1 MSFRVSFLTKLNAYL
16 NSSYPLLWVQ
26 THEEGRVVSEVA
38 EAFLNPPPESDR
50 RARVIF
56 EWDAVRGLTKMEL
69 NKGRTALAD
78 TTAVKKLLDHI
89 EKGAEV
95 GGAGTDRKLYLV
107 KDFHPYFQEPVVRRA
122 IRNLIS
128 RLKTRGTT
136 VLFISPVYAIPE
148 ELVKDTQFLDFALPD
163 ETGLR
168 ERLYFVRR
176 GAEASKA
183 TGCPHD
189 FSISPEIELRAIEAA
204 KGLTDGEAENAFTLA
219 VVQNKKFD
227 SNFVNV
233 VFEEKVTHLRKTGL
247 LTYLEP
253 DVTFDSVGGLEG
265 LKTWIRQRGQAY
277 LPEARKYG
285 LPYPRGMLLCGVPG
299 CGKTLLAKA
308 TSSELGLPAFQ
319 LDVGSLFA
327 KLVGE
332 TEQNFRRVTQA
343 VDGIGSCILF
353 IDEIEKALNRSAV
366 SGQGDTGTSSRS
378 FGTLLTWL
386 SDHKTPVF
394 VIGTSNNFTVLPPE
408 MIRKGRFDELF
419 WLDLPSESDRVA
431 IFRVLLKRYSRD
443 YKKFDLKRLSKE
455 AKGFTGAEI
464 EQVIVAT
471 MFRCFSDKQRE
482 ITDADLVMEIQNTT
496 PQAKTNEADILR
508 MRSEAEGKLRMAGS
522 DGVVVEVKEELRS
535 IAI

>member
-1 MSFRVSFLTKLNAYL
+1 MSSRVSFRDKLDSYL

-26 THEEGRVVSEVA
+26 THEEGRIIGEISDS
-38 EAFLNPPPESDR
+38 FLNPPPDSGR
-50 RARVIF
+50 RARTIF
-56 EWDAVRGLTKMEL
+56 EWDAIRGLTKMEL
-69 NKGRTALAD
+69 NKGRTAITD
-78 TTAVKKLLDHI
+78 TAGVKKLVEYI
-89 EKGAEV
+89 EKNSG
-95 GGAGTDRKLYLV
+95 DRQLFVL
-107 KDFHPYFQEPVVRRA
+107 KDFHPYFQEPSVRRA
-122 IRNLIS
+122 FRNLLG
-128 RLKTRGTT
+128 RLKSKGTT
-136 VLFISPVYAIPE
+136 ILFVSPLFAIPE
-148 ELVKDTQFLDFALPD
+148 ELVKDIQILEFALPD
-163 ETGLR
+163 ENGLR
-168 ERLYFVRR
+168 DRLQFVQR
-176 GAEASKA
+176 GVEATKA
-183 TGCPHD
+183 AGSNHD
-189 FSISPEIELRAIEAA
+189 FTISPEIMAKAIEAG

-219 VVQNKKFD
+219 IVGNKKFD
-227 SNFVNV
+227 KGFVKA
-233 VFEEKVTHLRKTGL
+233 VFDEKVAHLKKSGL

-285 LPYPRGMLLCGVPG
+285 LPFPRGMMLCGVPG

-308 TSSELGLPAFQ
+308 TSAELGLPAFQ
-319 LDVGSLFA
+319 LDVGSLFG

-332 TEQNFRRVTQA
+332 TEQNFRRVVQA

-394 VIGTSNNFTVLPPE
+394 VIGTSNNFTILPPE

-419 WLDLPSESDRVA
+419 WLDLPSESDRIA
-431 IFRVLLKRYSRD
+431 IFRVLLKRYGRSPEK
-443 YKKFDLKRLSKE
+443 YTLKALAKE

-464 EQVIVAT
+464 EQVIIST

-482 ITDADLVMEIQNTT
+482 FTDADLILEINNTT
-496 PQAKTNEADILR
+496 PQSKTNEVDIVN
-508 MRSEAEGKLRMAGS
+508 MRAQAEGRLRMAGN
-522 DGVVVEVKEELRS
+522 DGNVVEVKEELRS